1 MTYVIGSLFF
11 LISSNQSR
19 SSRIIDSYFAKCR
32 KDLKTRNSRVH
43 RWTLP
48 PNDRLSRVKEALRP
62 RKTIRDAVHGDI
74 IINRLEVAILDTAA
88 FQRLRHIRQL
98 GPSYLV
104 YPCLNHTRFDHCL
117 GTLKRAQDMI
127 DAINRN
133 PDPGRTVPVDSYQ
146 LLLTRTSALIHDL
159 STIPFGH
166 TLEDE
171 GNLLDSQWNDQDR
184 VDYFLGA
191 QSDVG
196 KILVEQIDED
206 FRTDVIAVLLA
217 TGNAD
222 KAHLEPS
229 YAFVADIVGNTVCAD
244 LLDYLRRDIM
254 FAGLND
260 DYDDRFLSYL
270 FIPKEGPHKDRL
282 AVRLWHKGEMR
293 RDIISE
299 LVNLLRLRY
308 TLAEKVYFHHA
319 KIAASVMI
327 IEAVSSF
334 LTAKGGKKDL
344 LCAGDDELMYV
355 LGSSAGTDISQRII
369 ADLKCRKLYSEI
381 ASERFKL
388 GEAGQNI
395 VGQVDWLRDGHAA
408 NRRQFQAWLEAWAGA
423 ANPGIT
429 SGTIAVYCPSTKMQ
443 MKEADVVVQWGRNG
457 ETMRLRELDPDTD
470 VHAGLVMER
479 VRHIQE
485 SHKQLWRL
493 SVFMSRDLSTSA
505 QDPKQSTEIAKRVRD
520 TFNDVIES
528 VLNGGRIEDMMKA
541 PPEPLM
547 DHLVNIF
554 ATKRLIDPPLLN
566 EETDKIKDWCRS
578 QVKSNGHF
586 AIPPS
591 FAELTTAVNL
601 IRQPSKRLD
610 YLPKWLEKLPAVDR
624 PGIQFLI
631 LDESVWRQFVENE
644 TILNSREDYEV
655 VYGKI
660 YVHKWLGRF
669 VTAKESDSQKTVKG
683 QPYSADDVQRFRKTV
698 GQRSPNEILSAVAAE
713 QKRDG
718 EMIPLMEYLESWF
731 YNQLRNRSQ

>member
-1 MTYVIGSLFF
+1 
-11 LISSNQSR
+11 
-19 SSRIIDSYFAKCR
+19 
-32 KDLKTRNSRVH
+32 
-43 RWTLP
+43 
-48 PNDRLSRVKEALRP
+48 
-62 RKTIRDAVHGDI
+62 
-74 IINRLEVAILDTAA
+74 
-88 FQRLRHIRQL
+88 
-98 GPSYLV
+98 
-104 YPCLNHTRFDHCL
+104 
-117 GTLKRAQDMI
+117 MI

-133 PDPGRTVPVDSYQ
+133 PDPGRIVPDDSYE
-146 LLLTRTSALIHDL
+146 LLLSRTSALLHDL

-171 GNLLDSQWNDQDR
+171 GNLLNPQWEDSDR
-184 VDYFLGA
+184 VDYFLGP

-196 KILVEQIDED
+196 KILAEQVDEN
-206 FRTDVIAVLLA
+206 FRKDVVGVLLA
-217 TGNAD
+217 TCNTENNPLD
-222 KAHLEPS
+222 PK

-254 FAGLND
+254 FAGLKD

-270 FIPKEGPHKDRL
+270 FIPKEGPHKNRL

-334 LTAKGGKKDL
+334 LSAKGRKKDL
-344 LCAGDDELMYV
+344 LCLGDDELMYV
-355 LGSSAGTDISQRII
+355 LGSSEGTEVSQRII
-369 ADLKCRKLYSEI
+369 ADLRCRKLYREI

-388 GEAGQNI
+388 GEAGENI
-395 VGQVDWLRDGHAA
+395 VSQVDWLRDGHAV
-408 NRRQFQAWLEAWAGA
+408 NRRQFQEWLEAWAGA
-423 ANPGIT
+423 ANPDIT
-429 SGTIAVYCPSTKMQ
+429 SGTMAVYCPSTSMQ

-457 ETMRLRELDPDTD
+457 ETMRLGQLDPDTD
-470 VHAGLVMER
+470 VHAGLVMQR
-479 VRHIQE
+479 VGHIQE

-493 SVFMSRDLSTSA
+493 SIFMSRDRSTSA
-505 QDPKQSTEIAKRVRD
+505 QDPRQLTEIAKRVRD

-547 DHLVNIF
+547 DHLVNTF

-578 QVKSNGHF
+578 HVKSNGHF
-586 AIPPS
+586 VIPPS
-591 FAELTTAVNL
+591 FEELTTAMNL

-610 YLPKWLEKLPAVDR
+610 YLPKWLEKLAEADR
-624 PGIQFLI
+624 AEIQFLVA
-631 LDESVWRQFVENE
+631 DESVWSQFVEKE
-644 TILNSREDYEV
+644 TILNSRDDYEAI
-655 VYGKI
+655 YGRI
-660 YVHKWLGRF
+660 YVNKWLSKF
-669 VTAKESDSQKTVKG
+669 VSARASASEKTVRG
-683 QPYSADDVQRFRKTV
+683 QRYNIDDLQRFRKNTEK
-698 GQRSPNEILSAVAAE
+698 RSPNEILSAVAAE

-718 EMIPLMEYLESWF
+718 KMTPLMEYLESWF
-731 YNQLRNRSQ
+731 YNQLRNRS